1 VYRSIETAMWDDPWF
16 AELPPNAKL
25 LFIYLI
31 TNRRATAC
39 GVFEIQRRALV
50 FETGLSGDAVK
61 EAIGA
66 LSDKVTWWADH
77 QIIWVHNF
85 YRRQR
90 ANTGPSF
97 TVSARQSLATFPVDV
112 QETVIT
118 AYPDLHPDAIDPSP
132 QPPKGKTTHVSPKTH
147 PNGRVEGGYAEG
159 SDTHPTSVTVTETEE
174 LTETGA
180 EERVSR
186 ENAPDAAGAANTLT
200 RSTKPLKSRKTPLP
214 DPFHVTE
221 AMFAWAESRGYGEEF
236 VRASTE
242 YFVNWA
248 EAHDHRYVDWI
259 AVWRNVLESRAKE
272 HGGKFVQLRR
282 A

>member
-1 VYRSIETAMWDDPWF
+1 MYRSIETAMWDDPWF

-61 EAIGA
+61 EALAA
-66 LSDKVTWWADH
+66 LTDKVTWWAEH

-97 TVSARQSLATFPVDV
+97 TVSARQSLAMFPVTV
-112 QETVIT
+112 QETVIL
-118 AYPDLHPDAIDPSP
+118 AYPELHPGTIDPP
-132 QPPKGKTTHVSPKTH
+132 PGPPKGKTTQSPPKAH
-147 PNGRVEGGYAEG
+147 PSARVAAGYPEGG
-159 SDTHPTSVTVTETEE
+159 DTHPTSVTVTGTEE
-174 LTETGA
+174 LTETGTG
-180 EERVSR
+180 ERVPR
-186 ENAPDAAGAANTLT
+186 EDAPDAAVAASTLT
-200 RSTKPLKSRKTPLP
+200 RSTKPLKSKKTPLP
-214 DPFHVTE
+214 DPFRVTE
-221 AMFAWAESRGYGEEF
+221 EMFAWAESRGYAEEF
-236 VRASTE
+236 VRLSTE

-259 AVWRNVLESRAKE
+259 AVWRNVLDSRAKE
-272 HGGKFVQLRR
+272 HGGNVVQLRR